1 MARPAA
7 PLKVLHVIARL
18 NVGGP
23 ALLVVELL
31 RGLDPERFDVRLAA
45 GAVDAGEADF
55 LELRGTQVPVL
66 RIPGL
71 GRSPRP
77 GDDLRALR
85 ALVGEMR
92 RLRPDVV
99 HTHTAKA
106 GALGRVAARLAAVPR
121 TVHTFHGHLLHGY
134 FSPRGTAAVRTTERV
149 LARRTDR
156 LVAVGAQVRDDLLAA
171 GVGRA
176 DQYVVIAPGVAVGP
190 AVPRAVAQEDLGLP
204 PRALVVLLVAR
215 LTQVKR
221 PDRFLAVAEDV
232 LARRDDV
239 VFLVLGA
246 GPLLSA
252 LEARARPLGERVRFL
267 GWRADVERVYSA
279 ADVVVLTSDN
289 EGMPVSLIEAALCGR
304 PCVTTDVGSAA
315 EVVLD
320 GETGVVVA
328 PTVEAVSAGVQRLL
342 NDPALR
348 AAMGEAAARR
358 ARERFGPDRLVADT
372 AALYAS
378 LVGRG
383 QPQRTR

>member
-1 MARPAA
+1 
-7 PLKVLHVIARL
+7 VLHVISRL

-31 RGLDPERFDVRLAA
+31 RGLDPERFDVHLAA
-45 GAVDAGEADF
+45 GAVDAGEADY
-55 LELRGTQVPVL
+55 LDLRGAQVPLV

-71 GRSPRP
+71 GRSPHA

-106 GALGRVAARLAAVPR
+106 GALGRVAARLARVPR

-134 FSPRGTAAVRTTERV
+134 FSPPGTAAVRTAERA

-156 LVAVGAQVRDDLLAA
+156 LVAVGARVRDDLLAA
-171 GVGRA
+171 GIGQPG
-176 DQYVVIAPGVAVGP
+176 QYAVIAPGVAVGP
-190 AVPRAVAQEDLGLP
+190 PVERSAARADLGLP
-204 PRALVVLLVAR
+204 DEAPVVLLVAR

-239 VFLVLGA
+239 VFAVLGA
-246 GPLLSA
+246 GPLLPE
-252 LEARARPLGERVRFL
+252 LEARARPLGDRVRFL
-267 GWRADVERVYSA
+267 GWRADVERVYAA

-315 EVVLD
+315 EVVAD
-320 GETGVVVA
+320 GETGLVVPA
-328 PTVEAVSAGVQRLL
+328 SAAAVSAAVQRLL
-342 NDPALR
+342 DDRPLR
-348 AAMGEAAARR
+348 ERLGEAARSRAGAR
-358 ARERFGPDRLVADT
+358 FSPDRFVSDT

-378 LVGRG
+378 LTDRG
-383 QPQRTR
+383 SRREPRWGTT